1 MRDMG
6 QTGILAFYFLSVL
19 FGFFTTELYSPVTS
33 GYKLKFKK
41 KKKKQTNR
49 SYLVKLKPI
58 SLHLIF
64 I

>member
-41 KKKKQTNR
+41 KKKQTNR

-58 SLHLIF
+58 SHHLIF

>member
-41 KKKKQTNR
+41 KKEANK
-49 SYLVKLKPI
+49 
-58 SLHLIF
+58 
-64 I
+64 